1 MSNPKK
7 PRTPCLACGKEPASA
22 LYKYCSNACQF
33 IYQHERYIADWKA
46 GKIQGLQRLGVVSI
60 HIKRYLREKYDNK
73 CCLCG
78 WAKVNQ
84 KTGIIPLVADHIDGN
99 WRNNTES
106 NLRLICPNCDSL
118 SPTYGGANRGNGR
131 KNRPE
136 SKRAKEGHE
145 KIKRTRLGSSVGRA
159 VVS

>member
-7 PRTPCLACGKEPASA
+7 TRTPCLTCGKEPASA

-33 IYQHERYIADWKA
+33 KYQHIKYIVDWKS
-46 GKIQGLQRLGVVSI
+46 GKEHGLQRLGVVSI
-60 HIKRYLREKYDNK
+60 HTKRYLREKYHNK

-78 WAKVNQ
+78 WAEINP
-84 KTGIIPLVADHIDGN
+84 KTKIVPLVADHIDGN
-99 WRNNTES
+99 WRNNIES
-106 NLRLICPNCDSL
+106 NLRLVCPNCDSL
-118 SPTYGGANRGNGR
+118 SPTYAALNKGNGR

-136 SKRAKEGHE
+136 SKRAQEARKN
-145 KIKRTRLGSSVGRA
+145 IKRIRRGSSVGRA